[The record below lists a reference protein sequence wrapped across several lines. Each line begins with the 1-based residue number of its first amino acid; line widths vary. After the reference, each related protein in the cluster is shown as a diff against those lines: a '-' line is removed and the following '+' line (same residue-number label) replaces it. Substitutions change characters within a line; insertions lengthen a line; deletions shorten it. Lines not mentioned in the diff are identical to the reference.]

1 MLKHSYTVHISNQY
15 TYKCLYNY
23 SKEIFLWLFVD
34 GLKSNQLIWWNL
46 FISNKR
52 GHASIIPWIRN
63 MYLDIMVMKYIFQ
76 LDENIKFVMILKK
89 KKVRAHLN
97 WSRQLLRIKWYLATL
112 VVCYIALSL
121 YVILRLGKNLHST
134 HLDPIRLT
142 ISLCINTSVNTIT
155 RLLPLE
161 AAASNIERLCHFVSR
176 MALIEPIKSPQNS
189 CNYPYMECNCICTH
203 ASASGICVSFQ
214 SIRDCKKVQK
224 CVGDLSDQIKAN
236 NTATKNVGFC
246 SLL

>member
-1 MLKHSYTVHISNQY
+1 
-15 TYKCLYNY
+15 
-23 SKEIFLWLFVD
+23 
-34 GLKSNQLIWWNL
+34 
-46 FISNKR
+46 
-52 GHASIIPWIRN
+52 
-63 MYLDIMVMKYIFQ
+63 MKYIIR

-121 YVILRLGKNLHST
+121 YIILRLGKNLHST

-176 MALIEPIKSPQNS
+176 MALIEPIKSPK
-189 CNYPYMECNCICTH
+189 ILAITH
-203 ASASGICVSFQ
+203 IWNVTVYVHMHLRVASVYHFNRYGIVK
-214 SIRDCKKVQK
+214 RY
-224 CVGDLSDQIKAN
+224 
-236 NTATKNVGFC
+236 KNV
-246 SLL
+246 LEIYQTK

>member
-46 FISNKR
+46 FMYINMSNKR

-63 MYLDIMVMKYIFQ
+63 MYLDIMVMKYIIR

-112 VVCYIALSL
+112 LVCYIALSL
-121 YVILRLGKNLHST
+121 YIILRLGKNLHST

-155 RLLPLE
+155 L
-161 AAASNIERLCHFVSR
+161 
-176 MALIEPIKSPQNS
+176 
-189 CNYPYMECNCICTH
+189 
-203 ASASGICVSFQ
+203 
-214 SIRDCKKVQK
+214 
-224 CVGDLSDQIKAN
+224 
-236 NTATKNVGFC
+236 
-246 SLL
+246 SLLLWCSCINILSF

>member
-1 MLKHSYTVHISNQY
+1 MS
-15 TYKCLYNY
+15 
-23 SKEIFLWLFVD
+23 
-34 GLKSNQLIWWNL
+34 
-46 FISNKR
+46 

-63 MYLDIMVMKYIFQ
+63 MYLDIMVMKYIIR

-121 YVILRLGKNLHST
+121 YIILRLGKNLHST

-155 RLLPLE
+155 LSLLLLLLVLLQML
-161 AAASNIERLCHFVSR
+161 SSYYHFVCAEWPLSNPSNPPKLLAITHMWNVTLYR
-176 MALIEPIKSPQNS
+176 
-189 CNYPYMECNCICTH
+189 YTCIYAWH
-203 ASASGICVSFQ
+203 LCVSF
-214 SIRDCKKVQK
+214 
-224 CVGDLSDQIKAN
+224 
-236 NTATKNVGFC
+236 
-246 SLL
+246 

>member
-1 MLKHSYTVHISNQY
+1 MLGNKTQN
-15 TYKCLYNY
+15 
-23 SKEIFLWLFVD
+23 D
-34 GLKSNQLIWWNL
+34 GLNAVYQ
-46 FISNKR
+46 FI
-52 GHASIIPWIRN
+52 
-63 MYLDIMVMKYIFQ
+63 M
-76 LDENIKFVMILKK
+76 
-89 KKVRAHLN
+89 
-97 WSRQLLRIKWYLATL
+97 LLL
-112 VVCYIALSL
+112 VCFTHFAQE
-121 YVILRLGKNLHST
+121 KTLHST

-161 AAASNIERLCHFVSR
+161 AAASNIQRLCHFVSR

>member
-1 MLKHSYTVHISNQY
+1 MTF
-15 TYKCLYNY
+15 CRW
-23 SKEIFLWLFVD
+23 SKV
-34 GLKSNQLIWWNL
+34 KLIDMMYIPNM
-46 FISNKR
+46 S

-63 MYLDIMVMKYIFQ
+63 MYLDIMVMKYIIR

-121 YVILRLGKNLHST
+121 YIILRLGKNLHST

-161 AAASNIERLCHFVSR
+161 AAASNI
-176 MALIEPIKSPQNS
+176 
-189 CNYPYMECNCICTH
+189 
-203 ASASGICVSFQ
+203 
-214 SIRDCKKVQK
+214 
-224 CVGDLSDQIKAN
+224 
-236 NTATKNVGFC
+236 
-246 SLL
+246 

>member
-1 MLKHSYTVHISNQY
+1 MLKHSYTVHISDQY
-15 TYKCLYNY
+15 TYQCLYNY
-23 SKEIFLWLFVD
+23 SKEIFLLHFVD
-34 GLKSNQLIWWNL
+34 GLKSNLPNM
-46 FISNKR
+46 S

-63 MYLDIMVMKYIFQ
+63 MYLDIMVMKYIFK

-121 YVILRLGKNLHST
+121 YIILRLGKNLHST

-161 AAASNIERLCHFVSR
+161 AAASNI
-176 MALIEPIKSPQNS
+176 
-189 CNYPYMECNCICTH
+189 
-203 ASASGICVSFQ
+203 
-214 SIRDCKKVQK
+214 
-224 CVGDLSDQIKAN
+224 
-236 NTATKNVGFC
+236 
-246 SLL
+246 